1 MKRKMA
7 AALALLMTASMLA
20 GCGSDSSSEETKTA
34 KEKQL

>member
-20 GCGSDSSSEETKTA
+20 GCGSDSSSEGDKNSEGKTT
-34 KEKQL
+34 